1 MSPRTGG
8 SEESQS
14 RVILAAQPTR
24 GLDIGAIECPSAT
37 DRAVLRRRSHPA
49 RFRDLDEILTLS
61 DRIAVLTK
69 EVDPPMNLWQQ
80 YLRPDNVTEALQALS
95 SVPGLAC
102 PIAGGTDLMLD
113 LQQGRHAP
121 VHTLVDLTAISEMT
135 VIEARADELFIGAA
149 APLSRIAASTLA
161 GQHAQALV
169 VACNLIG
176 GPQVRNVA
184 TLGGN
189 VAHALPAADGT
200 IALLALDAQAEVA
213 GLQGRRRVTL
223 AALFVGPGQSS
234 LKAGQELLVGF
245 YLPFCAA
252 HQASAF
258 ERIMR
263 AQGIALP
270 ILNLAVWLERRADR
284 IANVRIAVGPGGPI
298 PFRASATEKALKRKS
313 PTAEAL
319 TSALDV
325 LLQEA
330 KFRTSPQRASAEY
343 RRHLVGILLK
353 DTLEAAWERAGMD

>member
-1 MSPRTGG
+1 
-8 SEESQS
+8 
-14 RVILAAQPTR
+14 
-24 GLDIGAIECPSAT
+24 
-37 DRAVLRRRSHPA
+37 
-49 RFRDLDEILTLS
+49 
-61 DRIAVLTK
+61 
-69 EVDPPMNLWQQ
+69 MNLWQQ
-80 YLRPDNVTEALQALS
+80 YLRPKSVIEALQALNAT
-95 SVPGLAC
+95 PGPAC

-121 VHTLVDLTAISEMT
+121 VHTLVDLTTIPEMT
-135 VIEARADELFIGAA
+135 VIEVRADELFIGAA

-169 VACNLIG
+169 EACNLIG

-200 IALLALDAQAEVA
+200 ISLLALDAQAEVA
-213 GLQGRRRVTL
+213 SLQKRRRVPL

-245 YLPFCAA
+245 YLPLCAA

-270 ILNLAVWLERRADR
+270 ILNLAVWLERRAGR
-284 IANVRIAVGPGGPI
+284 IANICIAVGPGGPI
-298 PFRASATEKALKRKS
+298 PFRAYATEKALNKKS
-313 PTAEAL
+313 PTTEAV

-330 KFRTSPQRASAEY
+330 KFRTSPQRASSGY
-343 RRHLVGILLK
+343 RRHLARTLLRE
-353 DTLEAAWERAGMD
+353 TFQTAWERASD